1 MSIMVKNYKQIKLN
15 KNIRFVSLVGV
26 DLGGNATDE
35 KIPIEFFLEDVEGF
49 LKSAIQTDG
58 SSVELYNIATLNN
71 AKVDLMP
78 DVNSKWYVDYN
89 AEHIDENTN
98 LPIGTLKIPA
108 FLIHDNKKVCSRG
121 ILQKAEKN
129 FKNALWY

>member
-1 MSIMVKNYKQIKLN
+1 MKNYNDMLYYVNKNDYNDEEFKELMLKH

-78 DVNSKWYVDYN
+78 DVNSKWYVEYN
-89 AEHIDENTN
+89 AKHIYENTT
-98 LPIGTLKIPA
+98 LPI
-108 FLIHDNKKVCSRG
+108 
-121 ILQKAEKN
+121 
-129 FKNALWY
+129 